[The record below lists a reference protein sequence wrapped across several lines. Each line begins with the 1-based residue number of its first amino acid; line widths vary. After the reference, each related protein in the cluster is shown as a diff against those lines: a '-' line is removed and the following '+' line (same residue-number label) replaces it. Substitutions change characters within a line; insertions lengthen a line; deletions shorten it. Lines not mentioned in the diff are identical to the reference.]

1 MNAHLEQNV
10 NDNIALIICTGD
22 YDKLG
27 SLFFSAFPASS

>member
-10 NDNIALIICTGD
+10 NDNIALIICTD